1 MGDPARH
8 IVPMTA
14 TEIGDPPPNKKLGRP
29 SHNGPRTS
37 TNVRFSDALH
47 ARLVAAAA
55 ERDLSVNWLVCRAV
69 ERFLDDLLPLDQI
82 VLTRSQQEVPR
93 G

>member
-1 MGDPARH
+1 MAELA
-8 IVPMTA
+8 A
-14 TEIGDPPPNKKLGRP
+14 TGSATRPVGRP
-29 SHNGPRTS
+29 RRNDSRTG
-37 TNVRFSDALH
+37 TGVRFPDELH

-69 ERFLDDLLPLDQI
+69 EQFLDRLLPLDQI
-82 VLTRSQQEVPR
+82 VLTRPEVPR

>member
-1 MGDPARH
+1 MADEPA
-8 IVPMTA
+8 TGS
-14 TEIGDPPPNKKLGRP
+14 TGRP
-29 SHNGPRTS
+29 PGRPRRYDNRTG
-37 TNVRFSDALH
+37 TGVRFPDDLH

-69 ERFLDDLLPLDQI
+69 EQFLDRLLPLDQI
-82 VLTRSQQEVPR
+82 VLTRPEVPR